1 MKGTPTPTTISRR
14 RIIRGFA
21 SLAVAGALAPMLAAC
36 QQSASPPSPPAVAP
50 AAAAVPAATA
60 TPVPANVQSVQGG
73 TAGLM
78 RPTDGTPKRGGT
90 LRMCFGVTIPHYDI
104 HQGAASSVLG
114 HLYSGLIRYN
124 LVDGL
129 KSIVPDL
136 ATSWDVA
143 KDGMS
148 YAFKIRSGVKFH
160 DGTPFSA
167 DDVVATFSRLIN
179 PPSGISITSASLFN
193 QVAKVE
199 KTDDSTV
206 VFTMKK
212 PQAFFLEIVAGPD
225 MMIYPK
231 RWLDDKKGDLRKDL
245 APGTGAFTF
254 KDYKQAEKW
263 TFLKNPNYWDKELPY
278 LDELDLLHVPAWSD
292 RGTAV
297 LTAQSDLTWNASRET
312 WAEGEQ
318 KNVAVNKLANF
329 GAYAIIFNTK
339 QKPFDDPRVRRAI
352 HLAVSRQ
359 DVIQAFITQ
368 EWVNLTRWVPYG
380 DEFATPPD
388 TIATLP
394 GLRQDKSADIAEAK
408 KLLAD
413 AGYADGIK
421 GVDFLCA
428 SVAPHSQIMAPAIQ
442 DQLKRNL
449 GVEMTIRVQER
460 SLLVEQE
467 KSGKFGMVLDTPG
480 GPISDFSPIA
490 NVFFKTGASQNWGS
504 YSNAKFDDLLTKSD
518 GELDK
523 AKRKEQLDQMQDIL
537 DQDPPWLLVG
547 YTYHLPMWQKY
558 VKGLA
563 MDTHAFSQW
572 GRVETAWLDK

>member
-1 MKGTPTPTTISRR
+1 VSK
-14 RIIRGFA
+14 
-21 SLAVAGALAPMLAAC
+21 
-36 QQSASPPSPPAVAP
+36 
-50 AAAAVPAATA
+50 
-60 TPVPANVQSVQGG
+60 
-73 TAGLM
+73 
-78 RPTDGTPKRGGT
+78 
-90 LRMCFGVTIPHYDI
+90 
-104 HQGAASSVLG
+104 
-114 HLYSGLIRYN
+114 
-124 LVDGL
+124 DGL
-129 KSIVPDL
+129 
-136 ATSWDVA
+136 AYT
-143 KDGMS
+143 
-148 YAFKIRSGVKFH
+148 FKIRQGVKFH

-167 DDVVATFSRLIN
+167 DDVVATFSRIVN
-179 PPSGISITSASLFN
+179 PPKGIAITSNSLFT

-199 KTDDSTV
+199 KTDDTTV

-212 PQAFFLEIVAGPD
+212 PQAFFLDILAGADMIV
-225 MMIYPK
+225 YPK
-231 RWLDDKKGDLRKDL
+231 KWLDDKNGDLRKDL

-263 TFLKNPNYWDKELPY
+263 TFVKNPNYWDKELPY

-312 WAEGEQ
+312 WVEGEK

-329 GAYAIIFNTK
+329 GAYAVIFNTK
-339 QKPFDDPRVRRAI
+339 QKPFDDPRVRQAI
-352 HLAVSRQ
+352 HLAISRQ

-380 DEFATPPD
+380 GEFATPPD
-388 TIATLP
+388 KIAALP
-394 GLRQDKSADIAEAK
+394 GYRADKTADIAQAK

-449 GVEMTIRVQER
+449 GIETTIRVQER
-460 SLLVEQE
+460 SLLIEQE

-480 GPISDFSPIA
+480 GPIPDFSPIA
-490 NVFFKTGASQNWGS
+490 NTLFRTGASQNWGS
-504 YSNAKFDDLLTKSD
+504 YSNGKFDDLLAKSD

-523 AKRKEQLDQMQDIL
+523 AKRRELLDQMQDIL
-537 DQDPPWLLVG
+537 DGDPPWILIG

-563 MDTHAFSQW
+563 MDQHAFSLW
-572 GRVETAWLDK
+572 SRVETAWIDK